1 MNPVRKVYCR
11 IFQQCFHIAIP
22 FLPYREPK
30 IMRNIEDLVPL
41 LKKKHITRVLLVTD
55 KGIRNFGITSYLE
68 DAFKKRKIY
77 TVVYDNTV
85 ANPTID
91 NVEEARKL
99 YIKEQCQAIVAFGG
113 GSSMDCAKVCGAR
126 VVKPNQSVR
135 SMKGLLKIH
144 KKLPLLVA
152 IPTTAGTGSETT
164 LAAVITDGKEHHKY
178 PINDFSLIPRYAVLD
193 YRVTMGLPTALTAT
207 TGMDALTHAV
217 EAYIGGSTTANTRKK
232 AEYAVKLIYKYLKRA
247 YDNGNDCKARDAMLR
262 AAYYAGIAFSQS
274 YVGYVHAIA
283 HSLGGQ
289 YGIAHG
295 HANAVILPIML
306 REYGSSC
313 ERKLSEL
320 ARRTEVV
327 KEGYDDST
335 TAAMFIDWVQEMN
348 DYMNI
353 PRHIPEIQESDIGV
367 MAKHA
372 DAEANPLYP
381 VPKLM
386 GKKELAAMYE
396 IIGG

>member
-55 KGIRNFGITSYLE
+55 KGIRNLGITSYLE

-193 YRVTMGLPTALTAT
+193 YRVTMGLPSALTAT

-232 AEYAVKLIYKYLKRA
+232 AEYAVKLIYKYHKMKKFSTFLYIFINFILLIFSLIIFA
-247 YDNGNDCKARDAMLR
+247 IS
-262 AAYYAGIAFSQS
+262 YYLYTFS
-274 YVGYVHAIA
+274 
-283 HSLGGQ
+283 
-289 YGIAHG
+289 
-295 HANAVILPIML
+295 
-306 REYGSSC
+306 
-313 ERKLSEL
+313 
-320 ARRTEVV
+320 
-327 KEGYDDST
+327 
-335 TAAMFIDWVQEMN
+335 
-348 DYMNI
+348 
-353 PRHIPEIQESDIGV
+353 
-367 MAKHA
+367 
-372 DAEANPLYP
+372 
-381 VPKLM
+381 
-386 GKKELAAMYE
+386 
-396 IIGG
+396 

>member
-1 MNPVRKVYCR
+1 
-11 IFQQCFHIAIP
+11 
-22 FLPYREPK
+22 
-30 IMRNIEDLVPL
+30 MRNIEDLVPL

-55 KGIRNFGITSYLE
+55 KGIRNLGITSYLE

-193 YRVTMGLPTALTAT
+193 YRVTMGLPPALTAT

-232 AEYAVKLIYKYLKRA
+232 AEYAVKLIYKL
-247 YDNGNDCKARDAMLR
+247 
-262 AAYYAGIAFSQS
+262 
-274 YVGYVHAIA
+274 
-283 HSLGGQ
+283 SL
-289 YGIAHG
+289 I
-295 HANAVILPIML
+295 
-306 REYGSSC
+306 
-313 ERKLSEL
+313 
-320 ARRTEVV
+320 
-327 KEGYDDST
+327 
-335 TAAMFIDWVQEMN
+335 
-348 DYMNI
+348 
-353 PRHIPEIQESDIGV
+353 HI
-367 MAKHA
+367 
-372 DAEANPLYP
+372 
-381 VPKLM
+381 
-386 GKKELAAMYE
+386 
-396 IIGG
+396 

>member
-1 MNPVRKVYCR
+1 
-11 IFQQCFHIAIP
+11 
-22 FLPYREPK
+22 
-30 IMRNIEDLVPL
+30 
-41 LKKKHITRVLLVTD
+41 
-55 KGIRNFGITSYLE
+55 
-68 DAFKKRKIY
+68 
-77 TVVYDNTV
+77 
-85 ANPTID
+85 
-91 NVEEARKL
+91 
-99 YIKEQCQAIVAFGG
+99 
-113 GSSMDCAKVCGAR
+113 
-126 VVKPNQSVR
+126 
-135 SMKGLLKIH
+135 
-144 KKLPLLVA
+144 
-152 IPTTAGTGSETT
+152 
-164 LAAVITDGKEHHKY
+164 
-178 PINDFSLIPRYAVLD
+178 
-193 YRVTMGLPTALTAT
+193 
-207 TGMDALTHAV
+207 
-217 EAYIGGSTTANTRKK
+217 
-232 AEYAVKLIYKYLKRA
+232 
-247 YDNGNDCKARDAMLR
+247 MLR